1 MSIFSVLSYGQFP
14 EGFEGAT
21 FPPTGWIRFDN
32 GIGTAQQWDETT
44 TTALVF
50 AGTKAAFLNREN
62 VVSGLAEDW
71 LVTSQV
77 LVPANGQLRFYTKLT
92 QAGDQGSV
100 YTIRVSTASQNLP
113 ADFTTVRTWTEPQ
126 IMDDDD
132 MGDSGSTLAQ
142 QSTYLQKSV
151 NLSAYAGQ
159 NVYIAFVMS
168 NDNGD
173 RWCVDNVNVDQQ
185 CLVNTALS
193 ATPLATSA
201 LLSWTSSSTGPWEIE
216 YGPVGFTQGTGTIV
230 SAATNVNFNLS
241 PLTPLTEYT
250 YYVRS
255 LCATDNISPWSTGFD
270 FTTSALPPGCGG
282 NFVDDGGATGN
293 YPNNQDY
300 VITICPDNPGDYV
313 TVNFTSFFTETSYD
327 KLYVYDGNSTA
338 APQISSGN
346 PGGFGPVTLPGGF
359 WGNLNAA
366 LPGPFEGT
374 SASGCITFRFV
385 SDGIINNPGWT
396 ANIVCQPFPSCP
408 KPTNI
413 TANAISSSSIVVNW
427 TNNAPSATQWEVIW
441 VPAGSPAPLPTD
453 TGAITTD
460 PATYTIT
467 GLPSST
473 TYDIYVRAICASGT
487 DVGPWSTVHATA
499 ATNPDYCAGDHFYDL
514 GGPSGNYPNNANSVV
529 TICPEN
535 PGDVV
540 TVYFNSFELIS
551 SIGDALTIYDG
562 NDTTGAIVGT
572 YFGTN
577 IISSYTSTSPTGCLT
592 FSFVSNASQ
601 NAPGWDATIICGPP
615 CPAITSVLN
624 STVPAAGSEN
634 TIRICPGASVE
645 FNGSGTFADPSGAA
659 GATYEW
665 NFDDGSTA
673 TGTTASH
680 VFANEGIYLV
690 NLTIVDANGCRN
702 NNALNQKVYV
712 STTPVFTG
720 SAAFDDEICLGQ
732 STTITGVSAPVPFVR
747 ECAPPVSGT
756 TFLPDGSGVSYQTT
770 VPVDCFPF
778 GSTITSASQITSVCL
793 DMEHSYLGDLEIRLV
808 SPNGQ
813 SIILKAYP
821 GGGGTYLGC
830 PLDDPAVGPGTGR
843 TYCFTPTATTLLVNG
858 ATTNCGTPSGASINA
873 GNYMPVQPFS
883 NLVGSPLNGN
893 WSLIVTDNLG
903 IDNGYIFS
911 WGINF
916 DSSILPTDYAFTPT
930 IDSSNW
936 TPDPSIVST
945 TGSTITVTPTVV
957 GTNCYTYNVT
967 DNFGCTY
974 SEQVCIE
981 VLPGVSLTD
990 LTASAPLCV
999 GEDGSFTF
1007 EGSPNT
1013 SVTYNIDGGSDQTIV
1028 LDAAGNAT
1036 ISLIGL
1042 TASTTLNAT
1051 YITAPP
1057 IPTTGNVISTVGGV
1071 NPNNSI
1077 GAISAVGTTANTT
1090 NSTTVNAAN
1099 SLVTLT
1105 LANELPP
1112 GTPIIVSIAR
1122 NNNAGSVTI
1131 SDGVNSLTFNGTT
1144 YPGALN
1150 ILQHVSFTTGT
1161 FTDVITITRNN
1172 GNTYVDGISYS
1183 YNELGCDA
1191 PLSMTETIVVNP
1203 VPAVNTI
1210 THATALCDGNNA
1222 VFTIQGT
1229 SNTTVTYTING
1240 GAPTAITL
1248 DATGQGVVT
1257 VSSVSSD
1264 VTLSVSQAQIGSCI
1278 TPLSLSEVITVN
1290 ALPFVTSLTSNT
1302 PICETQDAV
1311 FTIVGTPN
1319 ATVTYSING
1328 GASSTVVLNASGNA
1342 TVTQTNALSNVTI
1355 SLSSINDGVCNAV
1368 LTNSETVIVNPSP
1381 SIPTLTSISESV
1393 CIGEDVIFNVSGS
1406 ANSTITYTINGGSN
1420 QTLVL
1425 DGAGNATIT
1434 IPAATITTMVELQ
1447 DVMEG
1452 SCTLTLSISED
1463 VIVETCTIQKGISPN
1478 NDGRNDNF
1486 DLSGYNV
1493 SKLEIFNRYG
1503 TIVYSKNN
1511 YEDEW
1516 YGQSDNGNELPDGT
1530 YYFVIKFT
1538 DIETKTGWIYIN
1550 REQ

>member
-1 MSIFSVLSYGQFP
+1 M
-14 EGFEGAT
+14 
-21 FPPTGWIRFDN
+21 
-32 GIGTAQQWDETT
+32 
-44 TTALVF
+44 
-50 AGTKAAFLNREN
+50 
-62 VVSGLAEDW
+62 
-71 LVTSQV
+71 
-77 LVPANGQLRFYTKLT
+77 
-92 QAGDQGSV
+92 
-100 YTIRVSTASQNLP
+100 
-113 ADFTTVRTWTEPQ
+113 
-126 IMDDDD
+126 
-132 MGDSGSTLAQ
+132 
-142 QSTYLQKSV
+142 
-151 NLSAYAGQ
+151 
-159 NVYIAFVMS
+159 
-168 NDNGD
+168 
-173 RWCVDNVNVDQQ
+173 
-185 CLVNTALS
+185 
-193 ATPLATSA
+193 
-201 LLSWTSSSTGPWEIE
+201 
-216 YGPVGFTQGTGTIV
+216 
-230 SAATNVNFNLS
+230 
-241 PLTPLTEYT
+241 
-250 YYVRS
+250 
-255 LCATDNISPWSTGFD
+255 
-270 FTTSALPPGCGG
+270 
-282 NFVDDGGATGN
+282 
-293 YPNNQDY
+293 
-300 VITICPDNPGDYV
+300 
-313 TVNFTSFFTETSYD
+313 
-327 KLYVYDGNSTA
+327 
-338 APQISSGN
+338 
-346 PGGFGPVTLPGGF
+346 
-359 WGNLNAA
+359 
-366 LPGPFEGT
+366 
-374 SASGCITFRFV
+374 
-385 SDGIINNPGWT
+385 
-396 ANIVCQPFPSCP
+396 
-408 KPTNI
+408 
-413 TANAISSSSIVVNW
+413 
-427 TNNAPSATQWEVIW
+427 
-441 VPAGSPAPLPTD
+441 
-453 TGAITTD
+453 
-460 PATYTIT
+460 
-467 GLPSST
+467 
-473 TYDIYVRAICASGT
+473 
-487 DVGPWSTVHATA
+487 
-499 ATNPDYCAGDHFYDL
+499 
-514 GGPSGNYPNNANSVV
+514 
-529 TICPEN
+529 
-535 PGDVV
+535 
-540 TVYFNSFELIS
+540 
-551 SIGDALTIYDG
+551 
-562 NDTTGAIVGT
+562 
-572 YFGTN
+572 
-577 IISSYTSTSPTGCLT
+577 
-592 FSFVSNASQ
+592 
-601 NAPGWDATIICGPP
+601 
-615 CPAITSVLN
+615 
-624 STVPAAGSEN
+624 
-634 TIRICPGASVE
+634 
-645 FNGSGTFADPSGAA
+645 
-659 GATYEW
+659 
-665 NFDDGSTA
+665 
-673 TGTTASH
+673 
-680 VFANEGIYLV
+680 
-690 NLTIVDANGCRN
+690 
-702 NNALNQKVYV
+702 
-712 STTPVFTG
+712 
-720 SAAFDDEICLGQ
+720 
-732 STTITGVSAPVPFVR
+732 
-747 ECAPPVSGT
+747 
-756 TFLPDGSGVSYQTT
+756 
-770 VPVDCFPF
+770 
-778 GSTITSASQITSVCL
+778 
-793 DMEHSYLGDLEIRLV
+793 
-808 SPNGQ
+808 
-813 SIILKAYP
+813 
-821 GGGGTYLGC
+821 
-830 PLDDPAVGPGTGR
+830 
-843 TYCFTPTATTLLVNG
+843 
-858 ATTNCGTPSGASINA
+858 
-873 GNYMPVQPFS
+873 
-883 NLVGSPLNGN
+883 
-893 WSLIVTDNLG
+893 
-903 IDNGYIFS
+903 
-911 WGINF
+911 
-916 DSSILPTDYAFTPT
+916 
-930 IDSSNW
+930 
-936 TPDPSIVST
+936 
-945 TGSTITVTPTVV
+945 
-957 GTNCYTYNVT
+957 
-967 DNFGCTY
+967 
-974 SEQVCIE
+974 
-981 VLPGVSLTD
+981 PGVSLTD

-1036 ISLIGL
+1036 ISLTGL